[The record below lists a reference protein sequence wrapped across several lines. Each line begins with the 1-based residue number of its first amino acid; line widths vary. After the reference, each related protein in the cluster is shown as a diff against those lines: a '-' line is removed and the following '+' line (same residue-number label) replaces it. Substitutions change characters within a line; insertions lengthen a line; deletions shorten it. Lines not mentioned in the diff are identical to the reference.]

1 MPDLNAPDLNTLAA
15 AAIAA
20 LGTERDSEEFRTS
33 SHRLAQF
40 AIAIG
45 DATPAHREGRVAVPT
60 FAHIPVMQSMVEV
73 MGRVTGAF
81 ALHGEHDYVFHAPI
95 VPGQRLFSD
104 SRLTGVRTNAAGLLL
119 HITSRTRTHAGEA
132 VCTQVSTVL
141 VTGKADP
148 VTAGDAPP
156 ARPVAAGGAQVQD
169 TIAISPA
176 LTLAYAD
183 AARDYSA
190 YCLDPEAAAVLGF
203 PAPIVHGMLTLSLCA
218 SAIVADYAKGN
229 ARQLRRLG
237 CRFSQPLYSRE
248 GETLVITRAVDAAG
262 LVAFWATDGTGR
274 PVLSRGY
281 AEVSA

>member
-1 MPDLNAPDLNTLAA
+1 MMPDLNAIAA
-15 AAIAA
+15 AAVAA
-20 LGTERDSEEFRTS
+20 LGTTRDSEEFRTS

-40 AIAIG
+40 AVVVGDKAAADGRIA
-45 DATPAHREGRVAVPT
+45 PPT

-73 MGRVTGAF
+73 MGRVTGDF

-95 VPGQRLFSD
+95 VPGQRLFST
-104 SRLTGVRTNAAGLLL
+104 SRLTGVRTNAAGLLM
-119 HITSRTRTHAGEA
+119 HITSHTATHAGDP

-141 VTGKADP
+141 VTGRADP

-156 ARPVAAGGAQVQD
+156 DRPVAAGGAPAQD
-169 TIAISPA
+169 RIAISPA
-176 LTLAYAD
+176 LTLAYAE

-190 YCLDPEAAAVLGF
+190 YCLDPEAASLLGF
-203 PAPIVHGMLTLSLCA
+203 EAPIVHGMLTLSLAA
-218 SAIVADYAKGN
+218 SRIVADFAGGDV
-229 ARQLRRLG
+229 ARLRRLG

-248 GETLVITRAVDAAG
+248 GEVLQITRAMDASG
-262 LVAFWATDGTGR
+262 IVAFSATDGAGR